1 MKVTI
6 SLLLLAATSL
16 FAQNPVVSGRIND
29 SSGAVVQGVRVQL
42 TNNATAVATVA
53 QSNGEGYYVLP
64 PVQPGLYNIT
74 ASSTGFKE
82 ARIDSFRLE
91 IGQSRTVSLQL
102 TPGEV
107 REAITITDSAPLIT
121 ASRADRGSVV
131 ENKFLMSI
139 PLNVRNP
146 YLLLANVPGVT
157 MGRLAG
163 DNTASQSTTN
173 NFRINGGRGSTSEVL
188 IDGAANTGTYNNQV
202 SAMPQLDSV
211 QEFKVNTSP
220 YAAEFGRTG
229 GGVVRHPSATPPI
242 MGSRP
247 AWSAVSMP
255 VSPSSSP
262 TPNPNSSTTSA
273 ISAAS

>member
-1 MKVTI
+1 MSVTVL
-6 SLLLLAATSL
+6 LLLLAASAA
-16 FAQNPVVSGRIND
+16 FAQNPTVSGRITD
-29 SSGAVVQGVRVQL
+29 SSGGVIPGARVQL
-42 TNNATAVATVA
+42 TNTATAVATAA
-53 QSNGEGYYVLP
+53 QSNAEGYYVLP
-64 PVQPGLYNIT
+64 PVQPGRYTIT
-74 ASSTGFKE
+74 ASATGFKE
-82 ARIDSFRLE
+82 ARIEGFRLE
-91 IGQSRTVSLQL
+91 IAQARTIHVQL

-107 REAITITDSAPLIT
+107 KESITITDAAPLLT
-121 ASRADRGSVV
+121 ASKADRGSVV

-173 NFRINGGRGSTSEVL
+173 NFRINGGRGSTSEIL

-229 GGVVRHPSATPPI
+229 GRGGFVFDQV
-242 MGSRP
+242 G
-247 AWSAVSMP
+247 
-255 VSPSSSP
+255 
-262 TPNPNSSTTSA
+262 NE
-273 ISAAS
+273 